1 MWLSNT
7 RRSNTMGELTLWMAN
22 AVSAV
27 RIVGLGV
34 IGIGILVVGIRF
46 IASSMFGSERENVVA
61 KSGIIALVVG
71 AVIVIASSS
80 VLALL
85 YSVAGVPQH

>member
-1 MWLSNT
+1 MNA
-7 RRSNTMGELTLWMAN
+7 LTTWMTN

-34 IGIGILVVGIRF
+34 VGVGILVVGIRF
-46 IASSMFGSERENVVA
+46 IFSSMFGNERENVVA

-71 AVIVIASSS
+71 AVIVIASTG

-85 YSVAGVPQH
+85 YSIAGVKQ